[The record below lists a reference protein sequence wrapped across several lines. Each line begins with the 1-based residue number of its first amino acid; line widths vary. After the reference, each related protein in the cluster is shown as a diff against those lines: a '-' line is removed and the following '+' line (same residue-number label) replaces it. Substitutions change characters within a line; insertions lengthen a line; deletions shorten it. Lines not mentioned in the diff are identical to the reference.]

1 LLSIYFTLSSLPQV
15 PSGEAE
21 TQALIRDTRAVT
33 VLEVEYAASLDFGGI
48 STDTVRAACRQCT
61 VACGHSCRD
70 GIDSQSAVPAPD
82 WRSASC
88 QFG

>member
-1 LLSIYFTLSSLPQV
+1 MACSTELMQKLSPQDYLPQV

-48 STDTVRAACRQCT
+48 STDTVRGLRAMYEDKPT
-61 VACGHSCRD
+61 VL
-70 GIDSQSAVPAPD
+70 QLL
-82 WRSASC
+82 
-88 QFG
+88 

>member
-1 LLSIYFTLSSLPQV
+1 MQKPSQKDDLPQV

-48 STDTVRAACRQCT
+48 STDTVRVTWQHQRRSTALPEPLE
-61 VACGHSCRD
+61 
-70 GIDSQSAVPAPD
+70 GIEK
-82 WRSASC
+82 
-88 QFG
+88 